1 MIIIRN
7 SQLTNETVSALNN
20 LIDLDINAKVA
31 FKLMRII
38 KEVSSLVD
46 DKIKLEKKIFEKYL
60 EKDDLGNPKPVLDD
74 DGIPVQGM
82 VKISDMDSFN
92 KDMFDLMSIENEIP
106 YERVNFEDLN
116 LDSAKIRDLMK
127 IDFLFN

>member
-20 LIDLDINAKVA
+20 LIDLDINAKIA

-46 DKIKLEKKIFEKYL
+46 DKVKLEKKIFEKYL
-60 EKDDLGNPKPVLDD
+60 ERDEMGNPLPVLDD
-74 DGIPVQGM
+74 YGNPVQGM

-92 KDMFDLMSIENEIP
+92 KDMFDLMTIENEIP
-106 YERVNFEDLN
+106 YERVDFEDLN